1 MKVHIS
7 FHDGTAVD
15 FTADDLTFG
24 AIQVHFLTQDPT
36 KFISFNVKD
45 IKEMVIKFN

>member
-7 FHDGTAVD
+7 FLDGSAID
-15 FTADDLTFG
+15 FDADDLTLG
-24 AIQVHFLTQDPT
+24 AIQIHFLTQDPT